1 MSNKFNTLLVLSSL
15 LLLLFSCNN
24 DELENKISELQQD
37 SIAAVNQLNSKEE
50 EILTYIS
57 SLNEIQENLAQI
69 KEKEK
74 IMTTRFDNGNE
85 ITPTMKQQIIEDI
98 NLINQ
103 LLQENKN
110 KMAALSSKLKK
121 SNLKIAE
128 LEKMIELLATQVQEK
143 DAQIAELQTKL
154 AEANEQ
160 IRVLFEEY
168 NFRLEELSEKEELLN
183 TAYYCYGTAK
193 ELLEN
198 GVITKEGG
206 FIGIGKSKKLADDFN
221 KKYFTQVDIT
231 TFYELD
237 LAATKAKLVT
247 NHPSDAY
254 EIKGEKTADKL
265 IIKNPEAFWSAS
277 KYLVIIVD

>member
-1 MSNKFNTLLVLSSL
+1 MSYKFNTLLVLSSL

-37 SIAAVNQLNSKEE
+37 SIAAMNQLNSKEE

-57 SLNEIQENLAQI
+57 SLNEIQENLTQI

-98 NLINQ
+98 NLINE
-103 LLQENKN
+103 LLQENKD
-110 KMAALSSKLKK
+110 KMAALSSRLKK

-128 LEKMIELLATQVQEK
+128 LEKMIEMLATQVQEK
-143 DAQIAELQTKL
+143 DAQIAQLQTKL

-193 ELLEN
+193 ELLDN

-221 KKYFTQVDIT
+221 KKYFTQVDIS

-237 LAATKAKLVT
+237 LAASKAKLVT
-247 NHPSDAY
+247 THPSDAY

>member
-1 MSNKFNTLLVLSSL
+1 MSYKFNTLLVLSSL

-37 SIAAVNQLNSKEE
+37 SIAAMNQLNSKEE

-57 SLNEIQENLAQI
+57 SLNEIQENLTQI

-98 NLINQ
+98 NLINE
-103 LLQENKN
+103 LLQENKD
-110 KMAALSSKLKK
+110 KMAALSSRLKK

-128 LEKMIELLATQVQEK
+128 LEKMIEMLATQVQEK
-143 DAQIAELQTKL
+143 DAQIAKLQTKL

-193 ELLEN
+193 ELLDN

-221 KKYFTQVDIT
+221 KKYFTQVDIS

-237 LAATKAKLVT
+237 LAASKAKLVT
-247 NHPSDAY
+247 THPSDAY

-265 IIKNPEAFWSAS
+265 IIKNPEVFWSAS